1 MQACIASCLKLAKV
15 SWKRQ
20 PKATRAIHRPGSLFT
35 CTSLHAKEFKVH
47 LGPRL
52 HVHHGTTIVAIV
64 LFSALWRDSRRHY
77 GTMAYCGIIGGCE

>member
-20 PKATRAIHRPGSLFT
+20 PKATRAIHYPGSLFT
-35 CTSLHAKEFKVH
+35 CTSPPCEGVKVH
-47 LGPRL
+47 LGSRL

-64 LFSALWRDSRRHY
+64 LFPAFGGILG
-77 GTMAYCGIIGGCE
+77 GTMAHCGIIGGCVK